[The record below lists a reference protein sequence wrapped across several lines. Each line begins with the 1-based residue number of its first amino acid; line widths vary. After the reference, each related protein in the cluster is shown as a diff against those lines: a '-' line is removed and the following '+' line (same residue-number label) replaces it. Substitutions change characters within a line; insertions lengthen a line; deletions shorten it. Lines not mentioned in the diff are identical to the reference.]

1 MTESKSTSAHR
12 GRKKTARTHRSAK
25 ALPDNAPKY
34 KGTIVED
41 ELLRPGGT
49 LLAMLTGRAQE
60 LGHSRGEMAEH
71 IGVTYGYVAQLIS
84 GHRMPENMSMDVLEA
99 CAQYLGVPKLTVLV
113 AAGIVKPEDTQ
124 EHPEQIGNTVTAA
137 LQFISKDS
145 TFGPLMPPELLS
157 VSASSQLQYFVVR
170 LFEAA
175 THSKLIPGERSVE
188 EILGALGQVE
198 QRRQQLLHAQKASG

>member
-1 MTESKSTSAHR
+1 MAENKTSA
-12 GRKKTARTHRSAK
+12 THRAKRKTSKASKSAK
-25 ALPDNAPKY
+25 ALPGNAPKY

-41 ELLRPGGT
+41 ELLKPGGT

-124 EHPEQIGNTVTAA
+124 EHPEQMGNTITAA
-137 LQFISKDS
+137 LQFISKDA

-157 VSASSQLQYFVVR
+157 ASSSSQLQYFVVR

-188 EILGALGQVE
+188 EIIGALGQVE
-198 QRRQQLLHAQKASG
+198 QRRQELLLSQRSPG